1 MTWLHVLHLEKARR
15 VMYLDSKDIDNI
27 FNSRCRMSI
36 WIVVP
41 PFLKFEFRQN
51 LYVMTFW
58 NNPRSHAK
66 RFHVKSQ
73 NHIEHYSAKMNN
85 PSALD
90 LLLLAKVS
98 KITPPFNAN
107 SCEF

>member
-1 MTWLHVLHLEKARR
+1 
-15 VMYLDSKDIDNI
+15 
-27 FNSRCRMSI
+27 MS
-36 WIVVP
+36 
-41 PFLKFEFRQN
+41 FL
-51 LYVMTFW
+51 
-58 NNPRSHAK
+58 NNPLSHAK
-66 RFHVKSQ
+66 RFPFKSQ

-98 KITPPFNAN
+98 KITPPSNAN